1 MKLGKLLLAGL
12 VLAHVVLGLWFNT
25 ATPIFEAPDEDGHY
39 LFIRYLQLYHSLP
52 VQTLDTQGPRAHHPP
67 LFHLLAAAL
76 TAWVPVS
83 GGANRVDMQVNPK
96 VWFRYDDP
104 SLDNKAQWIH
114 YGPQERW
121 PYSGQA
127 LVVHVTRVLALAF
140 SVVGILFTYLL
151 ARQLRPQADGQ
162 AQSMALLAAGL
173 VAFNPMLLFMS
184 GVAQNNTTMLAAGAV
199 ILYVLGVGVR
209 RGFTLR
215 TWLLL
220 GLLLAVGLLLQ
231 LSSLVLAAPIGLTLL
246 YDAWRHGRVRL
257 VLSGGLAIALPFV
270 ALTGWWFWRNY
281 LLYGDFTAN
290 KIVQKM
296 WCCDPIPPLLAL
308 KLFLT
313 GLLGRFGN
321 GLMITYPYAVYWLAA
336 ALALFALAGTVPLVL
351 RAGRARPG
359 AGKPDWRTAARL
371 SWLTPEST
379 LWLLHAAT
387 ILSVFGALLLY
398 AATVAPG
405 LPGRYTF
412 PAYPSMACVLA
423 AGWLAWFSPRWRW
436 AAAIGLVGLNLA
448 AALLALFGMLIPTYR
463 MPPSPSAGELQAMQP
478 VNANIGD
485 TAQVLGYTLSSTTAR
500 PGDTVEV
507 RLYIQP
513 LSRTDVPYTV
523 FLHLEAP
530 GAAPIAQR
538 DSYPGLGNYA
548 TTVWDV
554 GRTFV
559 DVYQLKLPADAPLVT
574 AQLVYGLYN
583 GDSGVRLPVTGADAG
598 PAEDSWVQLGT
609 LQVER

>member
-1 MKLGKLLLAGL
+1 MKLSKVLLAGL

-39 LFIRYLQLYHSLP
+39 LFIRHLQLYHSLP

-67 LFHLLAAAL
+67 LFHLLAAVL
-76 TAWVPVS
+76 TAWVPVT

-104 SLDNKAQWIH
+104 DLDNKAQWIH

-127 LVVHVTRVLALAF
+127 LVVHITRVLALAF
-140 SVVGILFTYLL
+140 SVAGVFFTYLL

-162 AQSMALLAAGL
+162 VLALLAASL
-173 VAFNPMLLFMS
+173 VAFNPMLLFMA

-199 ILYVLGVGVR
+199 ILYVLGIGVR
-209 RGFTLR
+209 RGFSLR

-220 GLLLAVGLLLQ
+220 GVLLAAGLLLQ
-231 LSSLVLAAPIGLTLL
+231 LSCLVLAAPIGLTLL
-246 YDAWRHGRVRL
+246 YDAWRQRRVRIL
-257 VLSGGLAIALPFV
+257 FSGGLAIALPFL
-270 ALTGWWFWRNY
+270 ALTGWWFWRNDT
-281 LLYGDFTAN
+281 LYGDFTAN
-290 KIVQKM
+290 KIVAKM

-321 GLMITYPYAVYWLAA
+321 GLMITYPYPIYWLAA
-336 ALALFALAGTVPLVL
+336 ALGLFALAGTVPLAH
-351 RAGRARPG
+351 R
-359 AGKPDWRTAARL
+359 AARAVQGGGTMSWRDAAKL
-371 SWLTPEST
+371 AWLTPEAA
-379 LWLLHAAT
+379 LWLLHGAT
-387 ILSVFGALLLY
+387 ILGVFGALLVY

-423 AGWLAWFSPRWRW
+423 AGWLAWFRPRWRW
-436 AAAIGLVGLNLA
+436 AAAAGLGALNLA
-448 AALLALFGMLIPTYR
+448 AALFALFGMLIPTYR
-463 MPPSPSAGELQAMQP
+463 MPLSPSAGELRAMTP
-478 VNANIGD
+478 LSANIGD
-485 TAQVLGYTLSSTTAR
+485 TARVLGYKLSSATVH
-500 PGDTVEV
+500 PGDTLEV
-507 RLYIQP
+507 TLYVQP

-538 DSYPGLGNYA
+538 DSFPGLGNYA

-559 DVYQLKLPADAPLVT
+559 DVYKLKLPTDAAPET

-583 GDSGVRLPVTGADAG
+583 GVDGERLPVTGANAG
-598 PAEDSWVQLGT
+598 PADDAWVQLGT
-609 LQVER
+609 VEVKP

>member
-1 MKLGKLLLAGL
+1 MKRSTLLLAGL
-12 VLAHVVLGLWFNT
+12 VLAHVLLGLWFGT

-39 LFIRYLQLYHSLP
+39 LFIRYLQLNHSLP

-76 TAWVPVS
+76 TAWVPVT

-104 SLDNKAQWIH
+104 ALDNKAQWIH
-114 YGPQERW
+114 YGPAERW

-127 LVVHVTRVLALAF
+127 LVVHLTRVLALAF
-140 SVVGILFTYLL
+140 SVIGVIFTYLL
-151 ARQLRPQADGQ
+151 ARQLRPAPDGEVL
-162 AQSMALLAAGL
+162 ALLAAGL

-184 GVAQNNTTMLAAGAV
+184 GVAQNNTTMLAAGAI

-209 RGFTLR
+209 RGFRLR

-220 GLLLAVGLLLQ
+220 GGLLAMGLLLQ

-246 YDAWRHGRVRL
+246 YDAWRQRKARIVFA
-257 VLSGGLAIALPFV
+257 GGLAIALPFLM
-270 ALTGWWFWRNY
+270 LTGWWFWRNY
-281 LLYGDFTAN
+281 VLYGDFTAN

-321 GLMITYPYAVYWLAA
+321 GLMITYPYVWYWLAA
-336 ALALFALAGTVPLVL
+336 ALGLVALAGTVPLVL
-351 RAGRARPG
+351 RAARAWPG
-359 AGKPDWRTAARL
+359 ASPLSWRSAAKL
-371 SWLTPEST
+371 TWLTPDAA
-379 LWLLHAAT
+379 LWVLHGAT
-387 ILSVFGALLLY
+387 ILGVFGALVLY

-412 PAYPSMACVLA
+412 PAYPSLGCVLA
-423 AGWLAWFSPRWRW
+423 AGWLAWPGPRWRW
-436 AAAIGLVGLNLA
+436 AAAGGLGALSVA
-448 AALLALFGMLIPTYR
+448 AALFALFGLVIPTYR
-463 MPPSPSAGELQAMQP
+463 MPATASAAELQSSQP
-478 VNANIGD
+478 TNANVGN
-485 TAQVLGYTLSSTTAR
+485 TAQVLGYKLSRLTVR
-500 PGDTVEV
+500 PGDTLEV
-507 RLYIQP
+507 TIYLQP

-523 FLHLEAP
+523 FLHLGPASAP
-530 GAAPIAQR
+530 PIAQR

-554 GRTFV
+554 GRTFA
-559 DVYQLKLPADAPLVT
+559 DVYQLKLPADTPPGPE
-574 AQLVYGLYN
+574 QLVYGLYN
-583 GDSGVRLPVTGADAG
+583 GASGERLPVTGANAG
-598 PAEDSWVQLGT
+598 PPDDAWVQLGT
-609 LQVER
+609 VDVRP